1 MTRKAMKNGPPMTFC
16 QSDKLSNRSSS
27 TASQVPQSTMTAN
40 PLTNI
45 QLSQFPMRLFFLE
58 FVAKLAGA
66 KALAKPISK
75 LSPIGE
81 IRDFKTRSVADRLK
95 KYNTLDCGTSVASTD

>member
-1 MTRKAMKNGPPMTFC
+1 MTRKAVKKAPPMTFC

-27 TASQVPQSTMTAN
+27 DSQVPQSTMTAN

-45 QLSQFPMRLFFLE
+45 QLIQFPMRLFFRE

-81 IRDFKTRSVADRLK
+81 IRDFKTRNVADHLK
-95 KYNTLDCGTSVASTD
+95 KGNTLDCGTSVASTD